1 MSDGSHS
8 SLRGRGVIV
17 TAVLVTALALA
28 ATVEAR
34 NYGGGNLVAFSLK
47 AYKNKFKEFDV
58 GTIPMKCDEGTTDT
72 GNSSANAVR
81 YRWKTPPLP
90 SVKRDRR
97 FRIVKEKSERYPVID
112 ENANLVGIEKDE
124 FVLHA
129 KGRFNRAFTKAHG
142 TVRITGSYR
151 GPDPNGPPGSM
162 IQYHHCDTGVLD
174 WNAHKTG
181 FRR

>member
-1 MSDGSHS
+1 MRNARQRNRRAQA
-8 SLRGRGVIV
+8 LIV
-17 TAVLVTALALA
+17 TAVLVTALALPA
-28 ATVEAR
+28 AAAAR

-47 AYKNKFKEFDV
+47 AYKNKFKEFAV
-58 GTIPMKCDEGTTDT
+58 GDLSMRCDEGTTDM
-72 GNSSANAVR
+72 GNSSANAPR
-81 YRWKTPPLP
+81 FRWKTPPFP

-97 FRIVKEKSERYPVID
+97 FRIVEDKTERYPVVD
-112 ENANLVGIEKDE
+112 ENGDLVGIEKDE

-129 KGRFNRAFTKAHG
+129 KGRFNRSFSKAHG

-151 GPDPNGPPGSM
+151 GPDPNRPPGYM

-174 WNAHKTG
+174 WNAHNVG